1 MKKHIIALL
10 MAFTL
15 VLSVTACGTQPT
27 TEANITTNTVTDEPS
42 STPDTDNVQTEI
54 SSEQT
59 VSDEESN
66 SISEPN
72 PTPESD
78 AAPEP
83 DPTTKPD
90 SFDALETNVLKDV
103 KDCITGLT
111 TEMEALSAEIDTF
124 QKYTNNADKVESFY
138 IKTCTESTRL
148 SICLMEHAVTYAEF
162 IINSNDDFDDKY
174 DNLDELYD
182 CIYDDAGDE
191 FYDGIYDGVL
201 DEMYEV
207 FYDGLLDDAYDS
219 VPYDKWLDARSNE
232 YDWWLDARSDAYE
245 IWLDTRSDIYE
256 FWLDLRS
263 ATFTKDTDEVNEII
277 ADFVADIEDLKT
289 DLQE

>member
-15 VLSVTACGTQPT
+15 VLSVTACGTQST
-27 TEANITTNTVTDEPS
+27 TEANTTTNTITDEPS
-42 STPDTDNVQTEI
+42 STLDTDNVQAEI

-59 VSDEESN
+59 VSDEEPN
-66 SISEPN
+66 PVSEPD

-78 AAPEP
+78 SAPEP
-83 DPTTKPD
+83 DPTPEPD
-90 SFDALETNVLKDV
+90 SFDALEANVLKDV
-103 KDCITGLT
+103 EDCATGLT
-111 TEMEALSAEIDTF
+111 AEMEALAEEIDTF
-124 QKYTNNADKVESFY
+124 EKYTNNADKVESFY
-138 IKTCTESTRL
+138 IKACTESSLL

-182 CIYDDAGDE
+182 CVYDDAGDE

-201 DEMYEV
+201 DEMYDV

-219 VPYDKWLDARSNE
+219 VPYDEWLDARSDE
-232 YDWWLDARSDAYE
+232 YEWWLDARSDAYE

-263 ATFTKDTDEVNEII
+263 ATFAKDSDEINEII
-277 ADFVADIEDLKT
+277 EDFIENIEDLKA